1 MSSFILST
9 IQICS
14 FPFCESLSVDTPVV
28 MSAIPVTL
36 DGASGTL
43 QEAILRHDGDAI
55 AVTTA
60 FKNLPPADQQSLVA
74 FLMTLRAPADAQ
86 PSQALLASNAVA
98 ANK

>member
-1 MSSFILST
+1 
-9 IQICS
+9 
-14 FPFCESLSVDTPVV
+14 
-28 MSAIPVTL
+28 SAPYFH